1 MAEEDCR
8 RPELAERVVGL
19 EQAAELVV
27 VEVGERVAARAS
39 VAEVH
44 LHWLLALGTLLH
56 MRISPSC
63 RLIHYRLY
71 KLCRS
76 YCT

>member
-8 RPELAERVVGL
+8 RSELAERVVGL

-44 LHWLLALGTLLH
+44 LHCLLALGKQLH
-56 MRISPSC
+56 TRISPSC
-63 RLIHYRLY
+63 RLIHY
-71 KLCRS
+71 
-76 YCT
+76 